1 MDRERIPRKETMI
14 PREGHIKAGAAE
26 WEVVAEGV
34 RRKILGY
41 DPHLMM
47 VHVEFAKGSIGYVHR
62 HPHRQVTF
70 VERGSFEVQV
80 GERKSTLS
88 AGDCF
93 FIPPEIDHGVVA
105 LEDGSLVDVFTPAR
119 EDFLAPGS

>member
-1 MDRERIPRKETMI
+1 MI
-14 PREGHIKAGAAE
+14 PRAGHVNAGASD
-26 WEVVAEGV
+26 WEVMGEGV

-41 DPHLMM
+41 DAQLMM
-47 VHVEFAKGSIGYVHR
+47 VHVEFAKGSVGSVHR

-80 GERKSTLS
+80 GDRTSTLA

-119 EDFLAPGS
+119 EEILAPRS